1 MYFWKGAS
9 KHLYS
14 LAARR
19 PVRVAFFTPPF
30 WRNLCLI
37 LRVWA
42 NTRPAC
48 REYARRS
55 KDGFE
60 HPEFSIL
67 KAPIKKILG
76 VHHVRN
82 AFSCFRSPSR
92 CGISRRP
99 ASERGSGPAPFRH
112 AVRRRTPRAC
122 EGRANPRGNP
132 PLSIS
137 SFGCALRKELLEAE
151 NAEEMRELL
160 FRAFSSLETFADL
173 LELMNPEAKV
183 EGVVMHTL
191 ARDCGV
197 SAEWCSRSKTLTAL
211 WSLWKHSPTTAIQI
225 TKRITQKALSD
236 KPPRAFFQH
245 TGKTGE
251 SHPYRR
257 RGNGPFPISRRNDFF

>member
-1 MYFWKGAS
+1 MCIFRKVLQNTFIPW
-9 KHLYS
+9 
-14 LAARR
+14 R
-19 PVRVAFFTPPF
+19 PAVPLEWLFFTPPF

-99 ASERGSGPAPFRH
+99 ASERGSGPAPFRQ

-137 SFGCALRKELLEAE
+137 SFGCALRK
-151 NAEEMRELL
+151 RTVG
-160 FRAFSSLETFADL
+160 R
-173 LELMNPEAKV
+173 
-183 EGVVMHTL
+183 
-191 ARDCGV
+191 
-197 SAEWCSRSKTLTAL
+197 
-211 WSLWKHSPTTAIQI
+211 
-225 TKRITQKALSD
+225 
-236 KPPRAFFQH
+236 
-245 TGKTGE
+245 GK
-251 SHPYRR
+251 RR
-257 RGNGPFPISRRNDFF
+257 RNAGIAVQSVLFA

>member
-1 MYFWKGAS
+1 MCIFRKVLQNTFIPW
-9 KHLYS
+9 
-14 LAARR
+14 R
-19 PVRVAFFTPPF
+19 PAVPLEWLFLRLRFGS
-30 WRNLCLI
+30 NLCLI

-112 AVRRRTPRAC
+112 VVRRTPRSC

-137 SFGCALRKELLEAE
+137 SFWLCAAKKNCWKRKTPRKCGNCCSERSLRLK
-151 NAEEMRELL
+151 
-160 FRAFSSLETFADL
+160 
-173 LELMNPEAKV
+173 P
-183 EGVVMHTL
+183 
-191 ARDCGV
+191 
-197 SAEWCSRSKTLTAL
+197 SRIF
-211 WSLWKHSPTTAIQI
+211 W
-225 TKRITQKALSD
+225 
-236 KPPRAFFQH
+236 
-245 TGKTGE
+245 
-251 SHPYRR
+251 
-257 RGNGPFPISRRNDFF
+257 N